1 MASTP
6 PGALGRPGPAATE
19 PDVAPPVEPDEPD
32 DLLTA
37 GAARTTEVDGRPARY
52 HVAGAGLP
60 VVFLHGWGLGHR
72 SYRHSL
78 DRLVELGCRVWAPS
92 LPGFG
97 GTAAL
102 RPGAG
107 LDDYGDW
114 VAAFLDAA
122 GVGEPAFLIGHSFG
136 GGVAIS
142 TAHRHPDRVRTLVL
156 VNSIGGAAW
165 QAPPDGADGPGRT
178 LAERPLWDWG
188 RHFTRDL
195 FPLHRAGRVLQA
207 VLPDAVGNLV
217 RNPFALWRVG
227 TLARNADLLAE
238 LGDLKA
244 RGLPVVVLWGTRD
257 GVVPQ
262 AAFDA
267 MCRAIGADGEVVDG
281 SHSWLLADPDA
292 FGELLTNAVQVAAVA
307 RAAEQAPL
315 PGPSRWY
322 ERVRERWRARRDDR
336 SDDRLAA

>member
-1 MASTP
+1 MASTRQLVGDDP
-6 PGALGRPGPAATE
+6 AGAVGEAQADSDDEGA
-19 PDVAPPVEPDEPD
+19 PDVGTVAMVEVV
-32 DLLTA
+32 
-37 GAARTTEVDGRPARY
+37 GAPARY
-52 HVAGAGLP
+52 HVAGDGLP

-72 SYRHSL
+72 SYRDSL
-78 DRLVELGCRVWAPS
+78 GRLVQLGCRVWAPS

-97 GTAAL
+97 GTAPL
-102 RPGAG
+102 PTGAG
-107 LDDYGDW
+107 LDAYGDW

-122 GVGEPAFLIGHSFG
+122 EVDEPVFLIGHSFG

-142 TAHRHPDRVRTLVL
+142 TAHRHAERVRTLVL

-165 QAPPDGADGPGRT
+165 EPPEADADDATPGRS

-195 FPLHRAGRVLQA
+195 FPLHRAGRVLAA

-227 TLARNADLLAE
+227 TLARRADLLVE
-238 LGDLKA
+238 LGDLKE

-262 AAFDA
+262 ASFDA
-267 MCRAIGADGEVVDG
+267 MCRAIGAEGEVVDG
-281 SHSWLLADPDA
+281 NHSWLLADPDS
-292 FGELLTNAVQVAAVA
+292 FGELMTNAVQVAAVA
-307 RAAEQAPL
+307 RAAEQSPP
-315 PGPSRWY
+315 PGPQRWY
-322 ERVRERWRARRDDR
+322 HRLRARLRPAPASERV
-336 SDDRLAA
+336 AA